1 MTATRKTER
10 YKTHEHKTKEAMAV
24 TSVENRVR
32 VVTVPDGAVQNAPGK
47 APAGISI
54 LVSEFPSR
62 KEIALLAVKGFID
75 TTTAPEFEK
84 YFLSALDAKKFK
96 LVIDLKE
103 TEYISSAGWGIF
115 VSQLK
120 RIREE
125 KGDLVL
131 AGMNPDVLEIFELLE
146 FDTFLKSYSDVEEAV
161 AGSFAEFQ
169 HGSHK
174 LNPALSQRKP
184 Q

>member
-1 MTATRKTER
+1 MTDTGKAGRFKARES
-10 YKTHEHKTKEAMAV
+10 KTKAVLPV

-32 VVTVPDGAVQNAPGK
+32 VVTVPGGAPPQAPEK
-47 APAGISI
+47 APAGISV
-54 LVSEFPSR
+54 LLYGHPSR
-62 KEIALLAVKGFID
+62 MDITVLRVKGFID

-84 YFLSALDAKKFK
+84 YFISALDEKKFK

-120 RIREE
+120 RIRGAE
-125 KGDLVL
+125 GDLVL
-131 AGMNPDVLEIFELLE
+131 SGMNPDVLEIFELLE
-146 FDTFLKSYSDVEEAV
+146 FDTFLKSYTDIEEAV
-161 AGSFAEFQ
+161 AGSFAESRQ
-169 HGSHK
+169 GSK
-174 LNPALSQRKP
+174 KVKPAPVPRKP